1 MFHTIFVPLDGS
13 PFAEQALPYA
23 LSLAR
28 RADARLELVRAHLC
42 YADKEPSCAWLPYEP
57 DEDARQRQE
66 EQLYLQG
73 TADLPARIQTTT
85 GC

>member
-1 MFHTIFVPLDGS
+1 
-13 PFAEQALPYA
+13 LPNRPCLA

-42 YADKEPSCAWLPYEP
+42 YADKKPSCAWLPYEP